1 MNEGLPMKQI
11 LLVEDDR
18 DIAALRLNL
27 EDEGYAITREAD
39 GSRALL
45 LLEQSSWDTV
55 ILDLM
60 LPSVDGL
67 KFAVVSVR

>member
-45 LLEQSSWDTV
+45 LLEQSSWDAV

-60 LPSVDGL
+60 LPTWMV
-67 KFAVVSVR
+67 